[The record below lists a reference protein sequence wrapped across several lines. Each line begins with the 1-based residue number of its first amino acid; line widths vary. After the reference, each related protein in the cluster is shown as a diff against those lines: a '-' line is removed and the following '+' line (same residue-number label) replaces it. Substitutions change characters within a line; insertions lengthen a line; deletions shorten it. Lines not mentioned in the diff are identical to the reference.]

1 VLPAADQAT
10 ASEGDTPVA
19 SPGVSRPRR
28 PIRAAA
34 PKPSGPPAWLITALI
49 IGGAAAAFFL
59 LR

>member
-1 VLPAADQAT
+1 VPR
-10 ASEGDTPVA
+10 
-19 SPGVSRPRR
+19 PGR

-49 IGGAAAAFFL
+49 MGGAAAAFFL